1 MELKDFIAGTIMQ
14 ITDGILEGD
23 KYVKEKARTGEGVR
37 SQYTTVK
44 FDIGVTINEEHKDEF
59 GGKVSVVQV
68 LNIGGSKSKL
78 SNSTNENRIQ
88 FDLLINVKTSH

>member
-1 MELKDFIAGTIMQ
+1 MELKDFIAGTIKQ
-14 ITDGILEGD
+14 VTDGILEGD
-23 KYVKEKARTGEGVR
+23 KYVKEKANTSEGVR

-44 FDIGVTINEEHKDEF
+44 FDVGVSVNEEHKDEY

-78 SNSTNENRIQ
+78 SNSTSENRIQ
-88 FDLLINVKTSH
+88 FEILINVKTS